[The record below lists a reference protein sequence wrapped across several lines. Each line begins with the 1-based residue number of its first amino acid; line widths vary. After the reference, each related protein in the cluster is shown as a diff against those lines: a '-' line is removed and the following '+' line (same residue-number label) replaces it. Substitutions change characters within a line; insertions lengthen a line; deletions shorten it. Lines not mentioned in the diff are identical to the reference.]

1 MTAASDRVCR
11 LAATL
16 TAYWA
21 QVQDL
26 CFEQQLRGLAGSPA
40 WGCSLAFLLVRRLL
54 DLLRF
59 GPSTDQ
65 KPVMTQD
72 EDYVEVDG
80 LEVIRV

>member
-1 MTAASDRVCR
+1 
-11 LAATL
+11 
-16 TAYWA
+16 
-21 QVQDL
+21 
-26 CFEQQLRGLAGSPA
+26 
-40 WGCSLAFLLVRRLL
+40 LLVRRLL